1 MATRRWYLE
10 TSPDGRYQFVSLKRS
25 RSHHHERRHHHH
37 HDPQPQPQPQPPPPP
52 PPSQPH
58 RCCRDDCAHVCRE
71 DWNNLVERERKLRE
85 ANEVFTRENYSLKCD
100 LQASNIEGQ
109 RLSGLA
115 TATQAENQLL
125 REENA
130 SLRCSIENS
139 GGNTAKFLRDLERV
153 RSKLAKVERERDG
166 LVARVRELSR
176 HAHHGLSERIE
187 ELTRLA
193 LTWERKFDAVED
205 HNKRMRRDLDS
216 QRSFISDQTA
226 RIRVYERV
234 LRRHGF
240 LRFE

>member
-1 MATRRWYLE
+1 MATRKWYLE

-25 RSHHHERRHHHH
+25 RSYHHDRRHHHH
-37 HDPQPQPQPQPPPPP
+37 HYDPRPQPQPAP
-52 PPSQPH
+52 QPH
-58 RCCRDDCAHVCRE
+58 RCCRDDCAHVSRE

-85 ANEVFTRENYSLKCD
+85 ANDVLTRENYTLKCD
-100 LQASNIEGQ
+100 LQASNNEGQ

-115 TATQAENQLL
+115 TTLQAENQLL

-139 GGNTAKFLRDLERV
+139 GGNAAKYLRDLERA

-166 LVARVRELSR
+166 LVARVKELSR

-187 ELTRLA
+187 ELMRLVS
-193 LTWERKFDAVED
+193 TWERKFDAVED
-205 HNKRMRRDLDS
+205 HNKRLRRDLEA
-216 QRSFISDQTA
+216 QRSYIADQA
-226 RIRVYERV
+226 AKVRAYERI

-240 LRFE
+240 VTFQ